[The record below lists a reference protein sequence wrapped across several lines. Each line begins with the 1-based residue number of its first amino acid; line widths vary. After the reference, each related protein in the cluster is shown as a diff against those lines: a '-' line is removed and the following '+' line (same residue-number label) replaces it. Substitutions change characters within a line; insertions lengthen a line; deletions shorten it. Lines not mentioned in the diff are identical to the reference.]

1 MDRVKRQQNNKRKKK
16 DKRARQKEI
25 SDPKWTRSIK
35 QKRNQILFLK
45 QKRETTKGFAKESI
59 TNTVMGLKGSY
70 SERSRDSNESTIRDF
85 TR

>member
-1 MDRVKRQQNNKRKKK
+1 MDTFNKTKKESDIILKAKKGNN
-16 DKRARQKEI
+16 E
-25 SDPKWTRSIK
+25 
-35 QKRNQILFLK
+35 
-45 QKRETTKGFAKESI
+45 GFAKESI